1 MAGQKRVFAPNVPA
15 ILVLPWRTIKKDVD
29 ARHKAGH
36 DERVDNY
43 GNVYPSR

>member
-15 ILVLPWRTIKKDVD
+15 ILVLSWRTITKHVD

-43 GNVYPSR
+43 GNV